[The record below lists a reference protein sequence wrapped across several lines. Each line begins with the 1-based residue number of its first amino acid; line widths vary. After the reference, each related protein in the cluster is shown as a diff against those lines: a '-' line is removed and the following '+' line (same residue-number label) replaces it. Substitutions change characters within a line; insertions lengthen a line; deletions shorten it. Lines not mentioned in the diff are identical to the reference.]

1 VRIINLPSNA
11 GGKAVAIDVDR
22 LQRASMNLSDV
33 IADPARWA
41 GILEDLAIS
50 FGGMGAGLIPQ
61 SGSEGA
67 IATASL
73 RDCLQTYVSESW
85 AEQDSESHRRARAIN
100 MRGEVALDSDL
111 IDRGDR
117 YVPFFDDFLPR
128 FDGKGWAG
136 IGLRTGP
143 DFWSL
148 TLHRSVS
155 QGAFEEA
162 ERAILQQFSVRLHEV
177 GSLAHLAGRVTL
189 SAVANSFDQI
199 AKSVVA
205 IDQTGRFIH
214 ANATAQRLLGPS
226 IHVAG
231 GRLVLRDRHAAA
243 EYERVINRLQ
253 RLREGKTLR
262 AAPIIVRRENAT
274 PLVIRVLPVDGAA
287 KSPFVCARALL
298 LLSEVSGPG
307 RTEWQVFGRA
317 FGLTPAEARLAEL
330 LASGNSLE
338 YAGDALGITRETAR
352 SRIKAIFQ
360 KTDTHRQGQLVALLA
375 SLS

>member
-1 VRIINLPSNA
+1 
-11 GGKAVAIDVDR
+11 VAIDIDR

-33 IADPARWA
+33 ITDPARWTE
-41 GILEDLAIS
+41 ILEDLATS
-50 FGGMGAGLIPQ
+50 FGAMGAGLIPQ

-67 IATASL
+67 LATASL
-73 RDCLQTYVSESW
+73 RECLQTYVGESW

-100 MRGEVALDSDL
+100 MRGEVALDGDL

-148 TLHRSVS
+148 TLHRSLR
-155 QGAFEEA
+155 QGAFEES
-162 ERAILQQFSVRLHEV
+162 ERAILQQFSARLNEV

-189 SAVANSFDQI
+189 AKVATSFDQI
-199 AKSVVA
+199 GKSVVA

-214 ANATAQRLLGPS
+214 ANAAAERLLGAS

-231 GRLVLRDRHAAA
+231 GRLALRDRHAAA
-243 EYERVINRLQ
+243 EYARVVNHLQ
-253 RLREGKTLR
+253 GLREGKTLR
-262 AAPIIVRRENAT
+262 AAPIIVRRENAP

-287 KSPFVCARALL
+287 KTPFVCARALL
-298 LLSEVSGPG
+298 LLSEVSGPA
-307 RTEWQVFGRA
+307 RNEWQVFSRA
-317 FGLTPAEARLAEL
+317 FGLTPAEARLAAL

-375 SLS
+375 SLT